1 MAQENIKKM
10 LQDRY
15 NSMAFT
21 DQYIMGYRFAD
32 MVYMTVCNAHIVDM
46 VTCLDKASRGA
57 EYALRFK
64 PNKAQKAILMT
75 ENMTPLCSVRFF
87 DDMVKESKYNKG
99 EIFEKL
105 VTEYYGQEWVKDS
118 IPFTEAGDIEVDGI
132 AFQIKY
138 EFATFTNEKTLARL
152 SK

>member
-1 MAQENIKKM
+1 MALENVKKM

-32 MVYMTVCNAHIVDM
+32 MVYMTICNACIVDA
-46 VTCLDKASRGA
+46 VTCLDHASRGA
-57 EYALRFK
+57 GYALRFK
-64 PNKAQKAILMT
+64 PSKAQKAILMA
-75 ENMTPLCSVRFF
+75 ENMTPICSIKFF

-105 VTEYYGQEWVKDS
+105 VTEFFGQEWEKDS
-118 IPFTEAGDIEVDGI
+118 VPFTEAGDIEVDGV
-132 AFQIKY
+132 AYQIKY
-138 EFATFTNEKTLARL
+138 ESATFTNEKTLARL

>member
-32 MVYMTVCNAHIVDM
+32 MVYMTVCNAHIVDI

-57 EYALRFK
+57 GYALRFK
-64 PNKAQKAILMT
+64 PNKAQKAVLMA

-105 VTEYYGQEWVKDS
+105 VTEYYGQEWEKDS
-118 IPFTEAGDIEVDGI
+118 VPFTKAGDIEINGI
-132 AFQIKY
+132 AYQIKY
-138 EFATFTNEKTLARL
+138 EAATFTTEKTLASL